1 MGRASFITEG
11 IKLKEHLFRESD
23 VSLLIFTESRGTIRA
38 IAPGLKR
45 SKKRFPGSIR
55 KLCLYE
61 FSLTAGKKD
70 YYVVSGARFL
80 QAFEEIAHNFKAYCA
95 ADYILQVIQYFYLEN
110 MASSYIY
117 QSLRIFLE
125 SLASG
130 KDIISTVKW
139 MEIRVLADSGFLS
152 NVTTCSR
159 CARVFREE
167 EKGYYNRENSHIYCI
182 NCRIAGKYIII
193 SKDMRGKVAAAL
205 DPECGE
211 FTPFPEHESG
221 SINRITTEVILEKLG
236 FVPRPLIQITRD
248 LKLKGLKTL

>member
-11 IKLKEHLFRESD
+11 IKLKEYLLRESD

-38 IAPGLKR
+38 VAPGLKR
-45 SKKRFPGSIR
+45 SRKRFPGSIR

-61 FSLTAGKKD
+61 FSFSSGKRD
-70 YYVVSGARFL
+70 YYMVSGARFL

-110 MASSYIY
+110 MASSYVY
-117 QSLRIFLE
+117 QSMRMFLE
-125 SLASG
+125 ALASG
-130 KDIISTVKW
+130 KDINSTVRW
-139 MEIRVLADSGFLS
+139 MEIRVLSDSGFLS

-167 EKGYYNRENSHIYCI
+167 DKGYYHRENRHIHCN
-182 NCRIAGKYIII
+182 NCRIVGKYLII
-193 SKDMRGKVAAAL
+193 SSTMREKVTAAI
-205 DPECGE
+205 DFECRE
-211 FTPFPEHESG
+211 FNPFPEHESS

-236 FVPRPLIQITRD
+236 FVPKSLIQIAPD
-248 LKLKGLKTL
+248 LKLGGLKTP